1 MGSSSLQ
8 PVQQTSTTTSDPW
21 GPQQPYIK
29 QIFSEAQRLYN
40 DPTKPQYYPGQTF
53 ADPSQATLQGLAGA
67 EARAQQGN
75 PLVGQ
80 AQGEIGK
87 TLSGEY
93 LRPDVNPYLQGV
105 VESTKAA
112 VLPGIDSRF
121 IQAGRSGSGLHGR
134 AVGEGLGSA
143 LGNLYNTMYQSER
156 DRMTNAVAA
165 APGLAQAD
173 YLDPMMLGQIGQQRE
188 AIAQKPID
196 EAIGRWQF
204 DQNSQQAKLADYLQ
218 MVQGNYGGTSNTVG
232 TQFLPRANPLGQVLG
247 GLLGGVG
254 TAASLGWKPF
264 GRG

>member
-1 MGSSSLQ
+1 MPSGGSPQ
-8 PVQQTSTTTSDPW
+8 PVQNTQQTTNEPW
-21 GPQQPYIK
+21 SAQVPYLK
-29 QIFSEAQRLYN
+29 QIFGEAQRLYN

-67 EARAQQGN
+67 EARAQQGS
-75 PLVGQ
+75 PTLDAAQ
-80 AQGEIGK
+80 AEARK
-87 TLSGEY
+87 SLSGDY
-93 LRPDVNPYLQGV
+93 LMAGNPYFSQMA
-105 VESTKAA
+105 ETIKAN

-121 IQAGRSGSGLHGR
+121 IGAGRTGSGLHGR
-134 AVGEGLGSA
+134 AVGEGLGA
-143 LGNLYNTMYQSER
+143 AIGNLAYQNYGDER
-156 DRMTNAVAA
+156 NRMGQYAA
-165 APGLAQAD
+165 MSPQFAQAD
-173 YLDPMMLGQIGQQRE
+173 YLDPTMLGQVGQQRE

-264 GRG
+264 G